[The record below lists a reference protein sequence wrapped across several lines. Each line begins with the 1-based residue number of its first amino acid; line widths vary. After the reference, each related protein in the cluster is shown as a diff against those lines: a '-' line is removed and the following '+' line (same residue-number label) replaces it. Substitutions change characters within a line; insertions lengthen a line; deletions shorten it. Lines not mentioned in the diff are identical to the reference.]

1 MKRLILIP
9 FIAMSLYATECENLL
24 KEGDKYLQR
33 IPLCDVVAVDNAT
46 LAKAYYERYNICVKD
61 KKYNVKR
68 PLKIHPFD
76 DEFKCEGKNVQ
87 K

>member
-33 IPLCDVVAVDNAT
+33 IPLCDVVAVDNAI
-46 LAKAYYERYNICVKD
+46 LAKAYYERYNICIKG
-61 KKYNVKR
+61 KGKS
-68 PLKIHPFD
+68 LKVNILEND
-76 DEFKCEGKNVQ
+76 FKCEEK